1 MTFHLFMLFVCFC
14 MLAVACLWYLYR
26 SHHGPAH
33 SERRLRSLVPRRL
46 RPRSPLA
53 CPACCRSAA
62 RSSGQELSSR
72 VVRPWRE
79 IKNRRGARHP
89 RDDRGLC
96 LPKQGVP
103 VLRDHR
109 CADPCSGGRW
119 QPWASRAHPD
129 VSLSGVWP
137 HVQCSPP
144 YAIVPAENA
153 FSSGGPGAECVSRR
167 AGSLGGRTGLWHQAC
182 HHHQLAPTRW
192 SACAVLA

>member
-1 MTFHLFMLFVCFC
+1 MTVQPQLVVDTSVCSAKPLTWPLNFLSACNQLPSLLTEAERTPMTLHLFVLFVCFC

-62 RSSGQELSSR
+62 RLSGQELSSR
-72 VVRPWRE
+72 AVRPWRE
-79 IKNRRGARHP
+79 IKSRRGARHP

-96 LPKQGVP
+96 LPKQCVP

-109 CADPCSGGRW
+109 CAGPC
-119 QPWASRAHPD
+119 
-129 VSLSGVWP
+129 
-137 HVQCSPP
+137 
-144 YAIVPAENA
+144 
-153 FSSGGPGAECVSRR
+153 
-167 AGSLGGRTGLWHQAC
+167 
-182 HHHQLAPTRW
+182 
-192 SACAVLA
+192 